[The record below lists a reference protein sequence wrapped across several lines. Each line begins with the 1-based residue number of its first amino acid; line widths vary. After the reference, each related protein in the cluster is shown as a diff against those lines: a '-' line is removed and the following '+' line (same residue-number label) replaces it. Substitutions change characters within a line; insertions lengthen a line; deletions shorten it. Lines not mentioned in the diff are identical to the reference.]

1 MLRSVSFVNS
11 ACAVVVALTLGAFPA
26 SAETELETDAGQ
38 VVIDATVTDIDEETQ
53 TLTVVG
59 PGADV
64 IVVKAAPEILKK
76 VKVKERITIRYA
88 DQVAMA
94 LRKADGP
101 PNNKDQS
108 IANEEEAGMDMNP
121 ATEAEQDWVQAE
133 PDGSEDDLE
142 TIEVT
147 ATIAKINKAKRVVTF
162 NGPNGQ
168 PRSIFV
174 DPSVQGLDALEV
186 GDRVVVLLTRA
197 VAIDVKTI

>member
-11 ACAVVVALTLGAFPA
+11 ACAVMVALALGTFPA

-38 VVIDATVTDIDEETQ
+38 VVIDATVTEIDEEAQ

-59 PGADV
+59 PGTEV

-101 PNNKDQS
+101 PDNKDQS
-108 IANEEEAGMDMNP
+108 IADEEEAGMNMNP

-147 ATIAKINKAKRVVTF
+147 ATIAKINKAQRVVTF

-168 PRSIFV
+168 PRTIFV
-174 DPSVQGLDALEV
+174 DPSVQALDALEV